1 MNYWKQF
8 AEMFGLELGQEFSIV
23 LSSSKQK
30 SKNVYKITKNGVF
43 SKRSAKDTDD
53 LWGLEQSTTIEH
65 ILTGLFEVVPKAWK
79 PKYKKAFWY
88 YSVAWKKAFSDIWFD
103 GLQDLLLWKIGNCF
117 ETEEEASTKGKEI
130 MEKLRKEYEE
140 A

>member
-8 AEMFGLELGQEFSIV
+8 AEMLGLKLGQEFV
-23 LSSSKQK
+23 LTDDDGNRKDGYTYQ
-30 SKNVYKITKNGVF
+30 ITKNGILYKSQISEDWF
-43 SKRSAKDTDD
+43 SESLK
-53 LWGLEQSTTIEH
+53 TIGN
-65 ILTGLFEVVPKAWK
+65 LLNGKSKAVPKAWK

-88 YSVAWKKAFSDIWFD
+88 YSVAWKKAFSDIWLD